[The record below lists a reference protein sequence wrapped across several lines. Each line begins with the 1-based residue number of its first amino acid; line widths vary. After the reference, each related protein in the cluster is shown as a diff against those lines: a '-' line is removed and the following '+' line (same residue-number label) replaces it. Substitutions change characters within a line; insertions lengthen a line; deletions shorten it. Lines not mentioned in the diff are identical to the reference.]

1 MPSLH
6 AVARRALS
14 GDLTDTPVLLTALV
28 NGDLAVPTTG
38 ERLDAAST
46 AVLAALAILAAPPIP
61 LDEGLAEALVLCAA
75 TEPSPLLAT
84 LYADVV
90 VHLGGA
96 VEVTRSPALRARTDG
111 LTGPRPSAAGV
122 RLDASTADALLG
134 ALAFAT
140 SDAAAALLLTSV
152 SALAAISTR
161 RDTLSR
167 DAGAALRAAL
177 TRAVNGTTATL
188 LSFATW
194 PAETQRAV
202 SDVVHARAV
211 AAFDASRCGGRTW
224 TPRQAAELEDAV
236 QIARD
241 APALGNLE
249 AAVREASAPFGD
261 GAALPGTA
269 WAAVRRAIQPLRDAA
284 ESSVDRRSDLTSLT
298 GRVHADAA
306 WIFEQIP
313 SLWTA
318 LAQGTTPALSDAP
331 AMPVDPTTAAW
342 LRGLATHRL
351 ASARS
356 LPNLLL
362 TLLAGPHE
370 AVRAQVDAY
379 IQQWPDA
386 DVFDFNKL
394 DRQVK
399 AGLSGD
405 TRPIYTLNGEA
416 VEAARLHV
424 AVGLAVKAAL
434 AKVAFPLPWIAHRF
448 GYRAKQAAE
457 LVDLLAERAA
467 QGRGAL
473 AQLRLLRPDA
483 ALHVLATTS
492 DLEYNSLIFQ
502 VETGS
507 GRETSGRETSGRE
520 TWYADSAGQVALH
533 SRAPEPKHVLFDAVV
548 DARGAIAFS
557 VPASLGLSSRAYPLV
572 CTWGLGDRV
581 DVEARV
587 AGATDHLVE
596 TERFATA
603 SQVQCG
609 TITAY
614 DTQGNHTLE
623 VDTPAGKQTRVA
635 TWDQVR
641 GWNNPHLVAEEGG
654 VACSVVFNRS
664 RDPRFVASLAE
675 ADRIAAAHGLPEF
688 DLALTEVELAAA
700 QKRFLR
706 ALNAWSRTVLIYP
719 RHPPKDEAD
728 KAYDDKLDD
737 GVHPMG
743 AYLELKRG
751 VCRHQFVH
759 EHMGKQRAG
768 VDERFAS
775 GAANTGTGA
784 FRGLH
789 IWGEVI
795 LPDRSRLA
803 AEHVEPSDTRYLSDA
818 TWGDPYVPL
827 WEGAYGNDLRRVE
840 MYART
845 AQYATLMV
853 RSDLR

>member
-6 AVARRALS
+6 AIARRALS

-28 NGDLAVPTTG
+28 DGDLAVPTTG

-61 LDEGLAEALVLCAA
+61 LAEGLAEGLVLCAA

-84 LYADVV
+84 LYAEVV
-90 VHLGGA
+90 DHLGGA
-96 VEVTRSPALRARTDG
+96 VEVTRSAALRARTVG
-111 LTGPRPSAAGV
+111 LTGARPTAAGV
-122 RLDASTADALLG
+122 RLDAATADALLG
-134 ALAFAT
+134 ALAFAS
-140 SDAAAALLLTSV
+140 SDAAAAQLLTSV

-194 PAETQRAV
+194 PSETQRAV

-211 AAFDASRCGGRTW
+211 AGFDASRFGGRSW
-224 TPRQAAELEDAV
+224 TARQAAELGAAV

-241 APALGNLE
+241 APAMGVLE
-249 AAVREASAPFGD
+249 AAVREASVPFGD
-261 GAALPGTA
+261 SAAVPGTA

-284 ESSVDRRSDLTSLT
+284 ETSVDRRSDLTSLT
-298 GRVHADAA
+298 ARVHIDAA

-318 LAQGTTPALSDAP
+318 LAQGATPALPDAP
-331 AMPVDPTTAAW
+331 AMPVDATTTAW

-351 ASARS
+351 ASERS

-362 TLLAGPHE
+362 ALQAGPHAE
-370 AVRAQVDAY
+370 VRAQVDAY
-379 IQQWPDA
+379 LEQWPDT

-394 DRQVK
+394 DRQVR

-405 TRPIYTLNGEA
+405 TRPIYTLNGDP

-424 AVGLAVKAAL
+424 AVGLAVKGAL

-467 QGRGAL
+467 QGKGAL
-473 AQLRLLRPDA
+473 AQLRLLRPEA

-502 VETGS
+502 VETA
-507 GRETSGRETSGRE
+507 SGRE

-557 VPASLGLSSRAYPLV
+557 VPAALGLSSRAYPLI

-603 SQVQCG
+603 SQVQHG
-609 TITAY
+609 TIIAY

-623 VDTPAGKQTRVA
+623 VDTPAGKETRVA

-675 ADRIAAAHGLPEF
+675 ADRIAAEHGLPEF

-706 ALNAWSRTVLIYP
+706 ALNAWSRTVLVYP
-719 RHPPKDEAD
+719 RHPPKDDAD
-728 KAYDDKLDD
+728 KAYDDKLGD

-751 VCRHQFVH
+751 VCRHQFIH